1 MVSSNYQLVIIGG
14 GPAGLAAGLYSAR
27 ARLNVIL
34 LEKGIPGGQVLI
46 TDWIDNYPGFP
57 EGIAGF
63 ELIERMTEQVKRFG
77 LEIRNAEVLHLDLSK
92 PVKTILLEGGDTI
105 TCQTLIIAT
114 GARPNLLGVPGE
126 GELTGKGVSYCATCD
141 APFFRDQEIAVVGGG
156 DTAIQEAIYL
166 TKFAR
171 RVTVIHRRDALR
183 ATRVIQEKAFANDRI
198 KFLWNSEVSRIF
210 GIGGVEGME
219 VRDTRGNLSIL
230 PVQGV
235 FIFIGVKPNNSFV
248 PKEDIE
254 TDRWGFIVTD
264 PGMQTKTPGVMA
276 AGDIRSKKIRQVVT
290 AVGEGAIA
298 TLSAEEY
305 LNQL

>member
-1 MVSSNYQLVIIGG
+1 MASSNYQLVIIGG
-14 GPAGLAAGLYSAR
+14 GPAGLAAGLYAAR

-34 LEKGIPGGQVLI
+34 LEKGIPGGQVLV

-77 LEIRNAEVLHLDLSK
+77 LEIQNVEVLHLDLSK

-105 TCQTLIIAT
+105 TCQALIIAT
-114 GARPNLLGVPGE
+114 GARPNQLGVPGE
-126 GELTGKGVSYCATCD
+126 TDLTGKGISYCATCD
-141 APFFRDQEIAVVGGG
+141 APFFRDQEITVVGGG

-171 RVTVIHRRDALR
+171 LVTVIHRRDALR

-198 KFLWNSEVSRIF
+198 KFLWNSEVTRIF
-210 GIGGVEGME
+210 GKGGVEGVE
-219 VRDTRGNLSIL
+219 VRDTQGKLSII

-235 FIFIGVKPNNSFV
+235 FIFIGIKPNNSFV
-248 PKEDIE
+248 PKEEIE
-254 TDRWGFIVTD
+254 TDHWGFIVTD
-264 PGMQTKTPGVMA
+264 SEMQTKTIGVMA

-305 LNQL
+305 LNRL

>member
-1 MVSSNYQLVIIGG
+1 MASSNYQLVIIGG
-14 GPAGLAAGLYSAR
+14 GPAGLAAGLYAAR

-34 LEKGIPGGQVLI
+34 LEKGIPGGQVLV

-92 PVKTILLEGGDTI
+92 PVKTILLEGGNTI
-105 TCQTLIIAT
+105 TCETLIIAT
-114 GARPNLLGVPGE
+114 GARPTLLGVSGE
-126 GELTGKGVSYCATCD
+126 SELTGKGVSYCATCD

-198 KFLWNSEVSRIF
+198 KFLWNSEVTRIF
-210 GIGGVEGME
+210 GKGGVEGVE
-219 VRDTRGNLSIL
+219 VRDTRGNPSIL

-254 TDRWGFIVTD
+254 TDPWGFIVTE
-264 PGMQTKTPGVMA
+264 PEMQTKTPGVMA

-290 AVGEGAIA
+290 AVGEGAMA

-305 LNQL
+305 LNRL

>member
-14 GPAGLAAGLYSAR
+14 GPAGLAAGLYAAR

-34 LEKGIPGGQVLI
+34 LEKGIPGGQVLV
-46 TDWIDNYPGFP
+46 TDWIDNYPGFT

-63 ELIERMTEQVKRFG
+63 ELIERMTEQAKRFG
-77 LEIRNAEVLHLDLSK
+77 LEILNAEVLHLDLSK

-126 GELTGKGVSYCATCD
+126 SGLTGKGVSYCATCD

-171 RVTVIHRRDALR
+171 LVTVIHRRDSLR
-183 ATRVIQEKAFANDRI
+183 ATRIIQEKAFANDRI
-198 KFLWNSEVSRIF
+198 KFLWNSEVTKIF
-210 GIGGVEGME
+210 GKGGVEGVE
-219 VRDTRGNLSIL
+219 VRDTRGNLTIL

-235 FIFIGVKPNNSFV
+235 FVFIGVKPNNSFI
-248 PKEDIE
+248 PKEGIE
-254 TDRWGFIVTD
+254 TDPWGFIVTG
-264 PGMQTKTPGVMA
+264 PEMQTKTPGVMA

>member
-1 MVSSNYQLVIIGG
+1 MASSNYQLVIIGG
-14 GPAGLAAGLYSAR
+14 GPAGLTAGLYAAR

-34 LEKGIPGGQVLI
+34 LEKGIPGGQVLV

-77 LEIRNAEVLHLDLSK
+77 LEILNVEVLHLDLSK

-114 GARPNLLGVPGE
+114 GARPNQLRVPGE
-126 GELTGKGVSYCATCD
+126 SELTGKGISYCATCD

-171 RVTVIHRRDALR
+171 LVTVIHRRDALR

-198 KFLWNSEVSRIF
+198 KFLWNSEVTRIF
-210 GIGGVEGME
+210 GKGGVEGVE
-219 VRDTRGNLSIL
+219 VRDTQGNLSIL
-230 PVQGV
+230 SVQGV

-248 PKEDIE
+248 PKEGIE
-254 TDRWGFIVTD
+254 SDPWGFIITGPD
-264 PGMQTKTPGVMA
+264 MQTKTPGVMA

-298 TLSAEEY
+298 TLTAEEY